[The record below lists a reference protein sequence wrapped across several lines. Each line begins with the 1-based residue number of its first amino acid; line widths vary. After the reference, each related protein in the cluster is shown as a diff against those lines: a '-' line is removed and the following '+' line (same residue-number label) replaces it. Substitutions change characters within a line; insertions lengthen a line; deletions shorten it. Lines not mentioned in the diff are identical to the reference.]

1 MFQCPHCRKT
11 IEIAASQ
18 KEPVPWHQYDPGN
31 GVSLGCGT
39 LILIA
44 IIVAMFSGDG
54 VDSDDIRRLR
64 DDIRSVE
71 QKLDSLAQQ
80 RIVSPAME
88 TPAE

>member
-44 IIVAMFSGDG
+44 IIVAKSTA
-54 VDSDDIRRLR
+54 RQWPLA
-64 DDIRSVE
+64 
-71 QKLDSLAQQ
+71 SLA
-80 RIVSPAME
+80 IPPKSASGCIGFSV
-88 TPAE
+88 TPINLENR